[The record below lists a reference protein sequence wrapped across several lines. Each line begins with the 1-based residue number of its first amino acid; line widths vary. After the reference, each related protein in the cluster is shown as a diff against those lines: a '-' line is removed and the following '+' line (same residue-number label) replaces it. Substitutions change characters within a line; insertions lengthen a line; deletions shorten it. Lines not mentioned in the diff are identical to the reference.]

1 MVAHDQSQSP
11 LFSLP
16 QEVRDNIWSY
26 LIAFRYEDFELT
38 TRPDYVFLEH
48 VHTKPLPPAM
58 LACKRA
64 YHELNPTVQ
73 HTAALRACMFEFGKR
88 VGFAVH
94 GTLKVERL
102 RKLYL
107 VVAMEHANWNS
118 WLRFLQEVLVR
129 ADSLRELV
137 IDWEPRLAVGT
148 GRGFLAAHERRM
160 EESFLQVVAGLKQLD
175 VIRIHGS
182 VANAWKLKLKG
193 LADVRVIANPI
204 RWWREEWKSVDR
216 NWVRK
221 PVYQDGIMF
230 RI

>member
-1 MVAHDQSQSP
+1 MPPDDQLQSG
-11 LFSLP
+11 LFILP
-16 QEVRDNIWSY
+16 REVRDHIWSY
-26 LIAFRYEDFELT
+26 LLAFRYDDFELT
-38 TRPDYVFLEH
+38 TRPDHVYLNN

-58 LACKRA
+58 LTCKRA
-64 YHELNPTVQ
+64 YQELYPTVH
-73 HTAALRACMFEFGKR
+73 HTAALKACMFEFGKR

-94 GTLKVERL
+94 GTLKIGHL

-118 WLRFLQEVLVR
+118 WLRFFQEVLAH
-129 ADSLRELV
+129 ADALKELI
-137 IDWEPRLAVGT
+137 IDWEPRLSVGT

-160 EESFLQVVAGLKQLD
+160 EESFLQVVAGLKHLD
-175 VIRIHGS
+175 LVRIHGA
-182 VANAWKLKLKG
+182 VASSWKLKLEDMTKVKVTVNN
-193 LADVRVIANPI
+193 A
-204 RWWREEWKSVDR
+204 RWWRDEWRTVDR